1 MFFGQASE
9 IADIAVKTGTAVFVV
24 PKSVSVEIKN
34 AIILQPE
41 EKSVITIEQVR
52 NVLGQIS
59 TKQTSDVFVMVR
71 PAELMGEAAANA
83 FLKSLEEPR
92 EKVHFA
98 LITDSPSQILPTILS
113 RAAIYFL
120 RSKQPIDGAISAN
133 EKTKDLAKRLMV
145 AKPVELVDLAEE
157 ISKKKDGVRV
167 YAMEIL
173 SVAIEMLYK
182 SYFIT
187 GKEIFVQKIP
197 KFLAAYEGVAKNGHV
212 KLQIVSNLC

>member
-1 MFFGQASE
+1 MFFGQVGE
-9 IADIAVKTGTAVFVV
+9 IAEIAQKTGTAVFVV
-24 PKSVSVEIKN
+24 PRDEPVEIKS

-59 TKQTSDVFVMVR
+59 TKQTNDIFVVIR
-71 PAELMGEAAANA
+71 PADAMGEAAANA
-83 FLKSLEEPR
+83 FLKSLEEPH
-92 EKVHFA
+92 EKVHFV

-113 RAAIYFL
+113 RAAIYFW
-120 RSKQPIDGAISAN
+120 RNGQPIDGGIKAD
-133 EKTKDLAKRLMV
+133 EKVKNLAKRLMV
-145 AKPVELVDLAEE
+145 AKSTDLVDLAEE
-157 ISKKKDGVRV
+157 ISKKKDGVRA
-167 YAMEIL
+167 YALEVL

-187 GKEIFVQKIP
+187 GKEIFVQKLP
-197 KFLAAYEGVAKNGHV
+197 KFLAAYEGILRNGHV